1 MIKLVNREN
10 PDILAFM
17 IKTQM
22 EQEDV
27 DWLVERIDQKYSRTK
42 TAVSLYVKFED
53 FEELTLS
60 TYWEYFKMLLEY
72 VIDLIKS
79 VKKVAVV
86 TANAALRKNL
96 NIEFMLIPT
105 VSCKTFDIEEDHESL
120 EWLEK

>member
-27 DWLVERIDQKYSRTK
+27 DWLIERIDQKYSRTK
-42 TAVSLYVKFED
+42 TAVSLYVKFEE

-60 TYWEYFKMLLEY
+60 NTWDYFKMLLEY

-86 TANAALRKNL
+86 TASAALRKKL
-96 NIEFMLIPT
+96 KMEFALIPT
-105 VSCKTFDIEEDHESL
+105 VSCKTFDIKEDHESI